1 MGTGAERAR
10 STTVRRLTAA
20 LAALIAAAVL
30 AVAVPG
36 SAQAATAGSSCT
48 GRKVRTL
55 SFSTGSVLIYRDG
68 GVVCAVTV
76 QKRPGVKRLVSVS
89 VQARGLVA
97 VHKSRM
103 HTRSSPVAKT
113 YAGHRRVR
121 VTAAVGSGSYRSGW
135 FLC

>member
-20 LAALIAAAVL
+20 LAVLIAAAVL

-36 SAQAATAGSSCT
+36 SAQAATASSCT

-55 SFSTGSVLIYRDG
+55 SFPAGSVLIYRDG

-97 VHKSRM
+97 VRKSRM
-103 HTRSSPVAKT
+103 DARSSPVAKT

-121 VTAAVGSGSYRSGW
+121 VTAAVGSVSYRSGW